1 MQETIHLYSRTLS
14 STSSESS
21 GSCEVWLEESLW
33 RYRPSPFYFSYLVI
47 PDNLFH
53 VFSRLRYDTALKGV
67 STIGGSDRRPLRW
80 CALIQLLIHKDRDNF
95 VHFRSIR
102 HSGARLLRELIGIQ
116 VSFDPEGSDWKT
128 FERRIYAVFYVYIS
142 LSLTANTKPA

>member
-1 MQETIHLYSRTLS
+1 MDSIQQLTVFRPVTVSKRSSETHPKIKVTSKKIMVSVCLQSQIIFELIEYQIKSMQETIHLYSRTLS

-80 CALIQLLIHKDRDNF
+80 
-95 VHFRSIR
+95 
-102 HSGARLLRELIGIQ
+102 
-116 VSFDPEGSDWKT
+116 W
-128 FERRIYAVFYVYIS
+128 
-142 LSLTANTKPA
+142 